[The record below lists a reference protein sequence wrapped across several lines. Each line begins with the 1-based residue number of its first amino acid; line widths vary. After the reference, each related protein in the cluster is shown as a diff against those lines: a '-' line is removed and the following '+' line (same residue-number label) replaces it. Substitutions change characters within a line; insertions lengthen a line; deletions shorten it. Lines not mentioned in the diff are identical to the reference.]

1 MEVFFMGAPMID
13 NAKIMSKGQVT
24 IPIDIRKKLNIGEGD
39 RLTFIC
45 EGDYAIVM
53 NSAVYAMKTL
63 QAGMFGKF
71 ENAGLG
77 TDEEINDYIKEI
89 RSEIESL

>member
-1 MEVFFMGAPMID
+1 MSIPMID

-24 IPIDIRKKLNIGEGD
+24 IPKEIRNLLKVAEGD

-53 NSAVYAMKTL
+53 NANTYAMRTFQKDMC
-63 QAGMFGKF
+63 GEF
-71 ENAGLG
+71 EKVGITSEDDIMNLVNEA
-77 TDEEINDYIKEI
+77 
-89 RSEIESL
+89 RMEIEGL

>member
-1 MEVFFMGAPMID
+1 MID

-24 IPIDIRKKLNIGEGD
+24 IPKEIRSLLKVTEGD

-53 NSAVYAMKTL
+53 NANLYAMRTL
-63 QAGMFGKF
+63 QKEMRGVFEKAGIHS
-71 ENAGLG
+71 EEDI
-77 TDEEINDYIKEI
+77 TDLVREV
-89 RSEIESL
+89 RAEIEGL